1 MITPC
6 EWALIGAVAAFAAAV
21 FFWHDAR
28 KMNQDTRALMVDLGY
43 IKEQ

>member
-6 EWALIGAVAAFAAAV
+6 ELALITAVAAFAAAV
-21 FFWHDAR
+21 FFWYDAR
-28 KMNQDTRALMVDLGY
+28 KINNDTRALMVDLGY